1 MYGENRANG
10 VLLTKNQYPVVYEV
24 FEDLAKRASFKEVP
38 GLFLING
45 NGTINAYATCVP
57 GYRDFVAVY
66 SNLIDGCLKNNDLKT
81 LKMVLG
87 HELGHIRYNHVKW
100 WYNLLVFIGNLPG
113 ANFILGNPLSRSRE
127 YSAD

>member
-1 MYGENRANG
+1 
-10 VLLTKNQYPVVYEV
+10 
-24 FEDLAKRASFKEVP
+24 
-38 GLFLING
+38 
-45 NGTINAYATCVP
+45 
-57 GYRDFVAVY
+57 
-66 SNLIDGCLKNNDLKT
+66 
-81 LKMVLG
+81 MVLE